1 MVGLGISVP
10 STDGPENGWLEDDRF
25 LFGKGIFSVATL
37 LVSGS
42 VHPLQVFTMDR
53 RNNEWFS
60 NKDSAQGVI
69 SSSTVGF

>member
-1 MVGLGISVP
+1 MDGWKTIVSFLGMASA
-10 STDGPENGWLEDDRF
+10 LRC
-25 LFGKGIFSVATL
+25 KL

-53 RNNEWFS
+53 KKYEWFS

>member
-1 MVGLGISVP
+1 MSGGWPWDFWLP

-25 LFGKGIFSVATL
+25 LFGKLFRCKL

-60 NKDSAQGVI
+60 NKGVI
-69 SSSTVGF
+69 SSSTAGF